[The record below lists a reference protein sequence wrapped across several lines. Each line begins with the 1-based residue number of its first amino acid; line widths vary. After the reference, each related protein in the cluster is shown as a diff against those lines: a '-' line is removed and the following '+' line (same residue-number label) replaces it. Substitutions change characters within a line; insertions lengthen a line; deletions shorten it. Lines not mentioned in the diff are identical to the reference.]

1 MKVMAQAFYP
11 TNDGHIG
18 NPEKLSDIQLKDL
31 IKRQENL
38 VKKK

>member
-1 MKVMAQAFYP
+1 MAQAFYP

-18 NPEKLSDIQLKDL
+18 NLEKLSDIMLEDV

-38 VKKK
+38 MKKK